1 MAITIGAAK
10 AILLVFIAC
19 CTNVVLMEHL
29 IQLVVSEYVMYYI
42 YVISII
48 VIVFFVFRNDSGA
61 GNLVSF
67 LEYLF
72 IVVEGFIFTTRCG
85 CSSLRIPMRA
95 YYPVVVMLFLVSVCS
110 NYALQLSI
118 PMPLYMVFSS
128 GSLVVNMVMS
138 MVILRISYSMSK
150 YLAVMMITIGI
161 ILFTVISA
169 IDMVRHAKISICIV
183 ICIYIDVFFT
193 EG

>member
-1 MAITIGAAK
+1 M
-10 AILLVFIAC
+10 FFC
-19 CTNVVLMEHL
+19 C
-29 IQLVVSEYVMYYI
+29 
-42 YVISII
+42 
-48 VIVFFVFRNDSGA
+48 RNDSGA

-67 LEYLF
+67 LEYMF

-85 CSSLRIPMRA
+85 CSSLRIPLRA
-95 YYPVVVMLFLVSVCS
+95 YYPVVVMFFLVSVCS

-138 MVILRISYSMSK
+138 MVILRNSYNMSK
-150 YLAVMMITIGI
+150 YLAVLMITIGI

-169 IDMVRHAKISICIV
+169 VEMVRYFYFSIRM
-183 ICIYIDVFFT
+183 
-193 EG
+193 